1 MVMKQSDR
9 FSLYVSDDDSKVLLK
24 VREDGKIR
32 YRKDGELKTKKVD
45 DKLIEDLKAMIKG
58 WKDEFKPGNKVSR
71 G

>member
-1 MVMKQSDR
+1 MKQSDR